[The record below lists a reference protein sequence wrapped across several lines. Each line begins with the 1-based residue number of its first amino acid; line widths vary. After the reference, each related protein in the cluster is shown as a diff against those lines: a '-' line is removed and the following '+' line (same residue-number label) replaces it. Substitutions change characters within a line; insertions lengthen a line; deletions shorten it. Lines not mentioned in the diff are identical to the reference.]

1 VSTPV
6 DAARP
11 TIFFLHALGMSARE
25 FDGVAARLD
34 DVADVVA
41 LDLPGFGE
49 ASAASGVSVDDMAA
63 LVVRKVRRH
72 APGRWL
78 LVGHSMGGKIASVAA
93 SRALAGEHGLFG
105 LSGVVLLAA
114 SPPTPEPMSDDD
126 RAEKRAMADGGALDP
141 ASARSF
147 VDANVGAALDPAAD
161 AIAVGDVQ
169 RASAEA
175 WTAWFDRG
183 SREDW
188 SEAVGVL
195 DVPALIVAG
204 GSDGDLGE
212 SAQREL
218 NGRVYPRAQLC
229 VLEGAGHL
237 LPLERPAEVADAI
250 RTFWRDEAGTGPVVP
265 VDVVRTLA
273 SSRVST
279 QTRALHARRVLAD
292 DPRYV
297 PVVLDEVQ
305 LQTLRALSD
314 RIVPQRAPEPRQAID
329 LAARVDARVGS
340 GRGDGW
346 RNAALPPDP
355 EAYRRGLDELAGFG
369 ELPRAQQDAL
379 VTAIISGG
387 HEPRSADFT
396 AEQMTLWFEDCRV
409 DLVRTWLSHPATMSR
424 IGYDGYANGGD
435 GPRFQGFQLL
445 AADAREAWEP
455 TMEAAPT
462 EAAR

>member
-1 VSTPV
+1 MTTAV

-11 TIFFLHALGMSARE
+11 TIFVLHALGMSARE
-25 FDGVAARLD
+25 FDGVAARLAD
-34 DVADVVA
+34 TGDVVA
-41 LDLPGFGE
+41 LDLPGFGD
-49 ASAASGVSVDDMAA
+49 ASAASGVSVADMAA

-78 LVGHSMGGKIASVAA
+78 LVGHSMGGKIASVVA

-114 SPPTPEPMSDDD
+114 SPPTPEPMSDTD
-126 RAEKRAMADGGALDP
+126 RAEKRAMADGGALDA

-147 VDANVGAALDPAAD
+147 VDANVGAPLDASVD
-161 AIAVGDVQ
+161 AVAVADVQ

-195 DVPALIVAG
+195 DVPAVILAG

-218 NGRVYPRAQLC
+218 NGRVYPRARVQ

-237 LPLERPAEVADAI
+237 LPLERPDEVAEAI
-250 RTFWRDEAGTGPVVP
+250 RAFWRDEAGTGPVVP

-292 DPRYV
+292 DPRYA
-297 PVVLDEVQ
+297 PVVLDEAQ

-314 RIVPQRAPEPRQAID
+314 RIVPQRAPEPRQALD
-329 LAARVDARVGS
+329 LAARVDARIGT
-340 GRGDGW
+340 GDGW

-355 EAYRRGLDELAGFG
+355 EAYRLGLDELASFG
-369 ELPRAQQDAL
+369 DLTRAEQDAL
-379 VTAIISGG
+379 VTAIVAGE
-387 HEPRSADFT
+387 HEPHVARFT

-455 TMEAAPT
+455 TMEAA
-462 EAAR
+462 R

>member
-25 FDGVAARLD
+25 FDGVAARLAD
-34 DVADVVA
+34 TGDVVA
-41 LDLPGFGE
+41 LDLPGFGD
-49 ASAASGVSVDDMAA
+49 ASAASGVSVADMAA

-78 LVGHSMGGKIASVAA
+78 LVGHSMGGKIASVVA

-114 SPPTPEPMSDDD
+114 SPPTPEPMSDAD
-126 RAEKRAMADGGALDP
+126 RAEKRAMADGGALDA

-147 VDANVGAALDPAAD
+147 VDANVGAPLDASVD
-161 AIAVGDVQ
+161 AVAVADVQ
-169 RASAEA
+169 RASVEA

-195 DVPALIVAG
+195 DVPAVILAG

-218 NGRVYPRAQLC
+218 NGRVYPRARVQ

-237 LPLERPAEVADAI
+237 LPLERPDEVAEAI
-250 RTFWRDEAGTGPVVP
+250 RAFWRDEAGTGPVVP

-292 DPRYV
+292 DPRYA
-297 PVVLDEVQ
+297 PVVFDEAQ

-314 RIVPQRAPEPRQAID
+314 RIVPQRAPDPRQALD
-329 LAARVDARVGS
+329 LAARVDARIGT
-340 GRGDGW
+340 GDGW

-355 EAYRRGLDELAGFG
+355 EAYRLGLDELAGFG
-369 ELPRAQQDAL
+369 DLTRAEQDAL
-379 VTAIISGG
+379 VTAIVAGE
-387 HEPRSADFT
+387 HEPHVARLT

-455 TMEAAPT
+455 TMEAA
-462 EAAR
+462 R

>member
-1 VSTPV
+1 MTTAV

-11 TIFFLHALGMSARE
+11 TIFVLHALGMSARE
-25 FDGVAARLD
+25 FDGVAARLAD
-34 DVADVVA
+34 TGDVVA
-41 LDLPGFGE
+41 LDLPGFGD
-49 ASAASGVSVDDMAA
+49 ASAASGVSVADMAA

-78 LVGHSMGGKIASVAA
+78 LVGHSMGGKIASVVA

-114 SPPTPEPMSDDD
+114 SPPTPEPMSDAD
-126 RAEKRAMADGGALDP
+126 RAEKRAMADGGALDA

-147 VDANVGAALDPAAD
+147 VDANVGAPLDASVD
-161 AIAVGDVQ
+161 AVAVADVQ

-195 DVPALIVAG
+195 DVPAVILAG

-218 NGRVYPRAQLC
+218 NGRVYPRARVQ

-237 LPLERPAEVADAI
+237 LPIERPDEVAEAI
-250 RTFWRDEAGTGPVVP
+250 RAFWRDEAGTGPVVP

-297 PVVLDEVQ
+297 PVVLDEAQ

-314 RIVPQRAPEPRQAID
+314 RIVPQRAPDPRQALD
-329 LAARVDARVGS
+329 LAARVDARIGT
-340 GRGDGW
+340 GDGW

-355 EAYRRGLDELAGFG
+355 EAYRLGLDELAGFG
-369 ELPRAQQDAL
+369 DLTRAEQDAL
-379 VTAIISGG
+379 VTAIVAGE
-387 HEPRSADFT
+387 HEPHVARFT

-455 TMEAAPT
+455 SMEAA
-462 EAAR
+462 R

>member
-1 VSTPV
+1 MTTAV

-11 TIFFLHALGMSARE
+11 TIFVLHALGMSARE
-25 FDGVAARLD
+25 FDGVAARLAD
-34 DVADVVA
+34 TGDVVA
-41 LDLPGFGE
+41 LDLPGFGD
-49 ASAASGVSVDDMAA
+49 ASAASGVSVADMAA

-78 LVGHSMGGKIASVAA
+78 LVGHSMGGKIASVVA

-114 SPPTPEPMSDDD
+114 SPPTPEPMSDAD
-126 RAEKRAMADGGALDP
+126 RAEKRAMADGGALDA

-147 VDANVGAALDPAAD
+147 VDANVGAPLDASVD
-161 AIAVGDVQ
+161 AVAVADVQ

-195 DVPALIVAG
+195 DVPAVILAG

-218 NGRVYPRAQLC
+218 NGRVYPRARVQ

-237 LPLERPAEVADAI
+237 LPIERPDEVAEAI
-250 RTFWRDEAGTGPVVP
+250 RAFWRDEAGTGPVVP
-265 VDVVRTLA
+265 VDVVRMLA

-297 PVVLDEVQ
+297 PVVLDEAQ

-314 RIVPQRAPEPRQAID
+314 RIVPQRAPDPRQALD
-329 LAARVDARVGS
+329 LAARVDARIGT
-340 GRGDGW
+340 GDGW

-355 EAYRRGLDELAGFG
+355 EAYRLGLDELAGFG
-369 ELPRAQQDAL
+369 DLTRAEQDAL
-379 VTAIISGG
+379 VTAIVAGE
-387 HEPRSADFT
+387 HEPRVAGFT

-455 TMEAAPT
+455 SMEAA
-462 EAAR
+462 R

>member
-1 VSTPV
+1 MTTAV

-11 TIFFLHALGMSARE
+11 TIFVLHALGMSARE
-25 FDGVAARLD
+25 FDGVAARLAD
-34 DVADVVA
+34 TGDVVA
-41 LDLPGFGE
+41 LDLPGFGD
-49 ASAASGVSVDDMAA
+49 ASAASGVSVADMAA

-78 LVGHSMGGKIASVAA
+78 LVGHSMGGKIASVVA

-114 SPPTPEPMSDDD
+114 SPPTPEPMSDTD
-126 RAEKRAMADGGALDP
+126 RAEKRAMADGGALDA

-147 VDANVGAALDPAAD
+147 VDANVGAPLDASVD
-161 AIAVGDVQ
+161 AVAVADVQ

-195 DVPALIVAG
+195 DVPAVILAG

-218 NGRVYPRAQLC
+218 NGRVYPRARVQ

-237 LPLERPAEVADAI
+237 LPLERPDEVAEAI
-250 RTFWRDEAGTGPVVP
+250 RAFWRDEAGTGPVVP

-292 DPRYV
+292 DPRYA
-297 PVVLDEVQ
+297 PVVLDEAQ

-314 RIVPQRAPEPRQAID
+314 RIVPQRAPDPRQALD
-329 LAARVDARVGS
+329 LAARVDARIGT
-340 GRGDGW
+340 GDGW

-355 EAYRRGLDELAGFG
+355 EAYRLGLDELAGFG
-369 ELPRAQQDAL
+369 DLTRAEQDAL
-379 VTAIISGG
+379 VTAIVAGE
-387 HEPRSADFT
+387 HEPHVARFT

-455 TMEAAPT
+455 TMEAA
-462 EAAR
+462 R

>member
-1 VSTPV
+1 MTTAV

-11 TIFFLHALGMSARE
+11 TIFVLHALGMSARE
-25 FDGVAARLD
+25 FDGVAARLAD
-34 DVADVVA
+34 TGDVVA
-41 LDLPGFGE
+41 LDLPGFGD
-49 ASAASGVSVDDMAA
+49 ASAASGVSVADMAA

-78 LVGHSMGGKIASVAA
+78 LVGHSMGGKIASVVA

-114 SPPTPEPMSDDD
+114 SPPTPEPMSDTD
-126 RAEKRAMADGGALDP
+126 RAEKRAMA
-141 ASARSF
+141 
-147 VDANVGAALDPAAD
+147 NVGAPLDASVD
-161 AIAVGDVQ
+161 AVAVADVQ

-195 DVPALIVAG
+195 DVPAVILAG

-218 NGRVYPRAQLC
+218 NGRVYPRARVQ

-237 LPLERPAEVADAI
+237 LPLERPDEVAEAI
-250 RTFWRDEAGTGPVVP
+250 RAFWRDEAGTGPVVP

-292 DPRYV
+292 DPRYA
-297 PVVLDEVQ
+297 PVVLDEAQ

-314 RIVPQRAPEPRQAID
+314 RIVPQRAPEPRQALD
-329 LAARVDARVGS
+329 LAARVDARIGT
-340 GRGDGW
+340 GDGW

-355 EAYRRGLDELAGFG
+355 EAYRLGLDELAGFG
-369 ELPRAQQDAL
+369 DLTRAEQDAL
-379 VTAIISGG
+379 VTAIVAGE
-387 HEPRSADFT
+387 HEPHVARFT

-455 TMEAAPT
+455 TMEAA
-462 EAAR
+462 R

>member
-1 VSTPV
+1 MTTAV

-11 TIFFLHALGMSARE
+11 TIFVLHALGMSARE
-25 FDGVAARLD
+25 FDGVAARLAD
-34 DVADVVA
+34 TGDVVA
-41 LDLPGFGE
+41 LDLPGFGD
-49 ASAASGVSVDDMAA
+49 ASAASGVSVADMAA

-78 LVGHSMGGKIASVAA
+78 LVGHSMGGKIASVVA

-114 SPPTPEPMSDDD
+114 SPPTPEPMSDTD
-126 RAEKRAMADGGALDP
+126 RAEKRAMADGGALDA

-147 VDANVGAALDPAAD
+147 VDANVGAPLDASVD
-161 AIAVGDVQ
+161 AVAVADVQ

-195 DVPALIVAG
+195 DVPAVILAG

-218 NGRVYPRAQLC
+218 NGRVYPRARVQ

-237 LPLERPAEVADAI
+237 LPLERPDEVAEAI
-250 RTFWRDEAGTGPVVP
+250 RAFWRDEAGTGPVVP

-292 DPRYV
+292 DPRYA
-297 PVVLDEVQ
+297 PVVLDEAQ

-314 RIVPQRAPEPRQAID
+314 RIVPQRAPEPRQALD
-329 LAARVDARVGS
+329 LAARVDARIGT
-340 GRGDGW
+340 GDGW

-355 EAYRRGLDELAGFG
+355 EAYRLGLDELAGFG
-369 ELPRAQQDAL
+369 DLTRAEQDAL
-379 VTAIISGG
+379 VTAIVAGE
-387 HEPRSADFT
+387 HEPHVARFT

-455 TMEAAPT
+455 TMEAA
-462 EAAR
+462 R

>member
-1 VSTPV
+1 MTTAV

-11 TIFFLHALGMSARE
+11 TIFVLHALGMSARE
-25 FDGVAARLD
+25 FDGVAARLAD
-34 DVADVVA
+34 TGDVVA
-41 LDLPGFGE
+41 LDLPGFGD
-49 ASAASGVSVDDMAA
+49 ASAASGVSVADMAA

-78 LVGHSMGGKIASVAA
+78 LVGHSMGGKIASVVA

-114 SPPTPEPMSDDD
+114 SPPTPEPMSDAD
-126 RAEKRAMADGGALDP
+126 RAEKRAMADGGALDA

-147 VDANVGAALDPAAD
+147 VDANVGAPLDASVD
-161 AIAVGDVQ
+161 AVAVADVQ

-195 DVPALIVAG
+195 DVPAVILAG

-218 NGRVYPRAQLC
+218 NGRVYPRARVQ

-237 LPLERPAEVADAI
+237 LPIERPDEVAEAI
-250 RTFWRDEAGTGPVVP
+250 RAFWRDEAGTGPVVP

-292 DPRYV
+292 DPRYA
-297 PVVLDEVQ
+297 PVVLDEAQ

-314 RIVPQRAPEPRQAID
+314 RIVPQRAPDPRQALD
-329 LAARVDARVGS
+329 LAARVDARIGT
-340 GRGDGW
+340 GDGW

-355 EAYRRGLDELAGFG
+355 EAYRLGLDELAGFG
-369 ELPRAQQDAL
+369 DLTRAEQDAL
-379 VTAIISGG
+379 VTAIVAGE
-387 HEPRSADFT
+387 HEPHVARFT

-455 TMEAAPT
+455 TMEAA
-462 EAAR
+462 R

>member
-72 APGRWL
+72 APARWL
-78 LVGHSMGGKIASVAA
+78 LVGHSMGGKIASVVA

-114 SPPTPEPMSDDD
+114 SPPSPEPMSDDD
-126 RAEKRAMADGGALDP
+126 RAEKRAMADGGALDV

-147 VDANVGAALDPAAD
+147 VDANVGAPLDPATD
-161 AIAVGDVQ
+161 AIAVGDVE

-195 DVPALIVAG
+195 DVPALILAG

-218 NGRVYPRAQLC
+218 NGRVYPRAQLR
-229 VLEGAGHL
+229 VLEGAGPSSAPPRSPTRSAPSGATRRAPGPSCPSTSSAPSPPHGSA
-237 LPLERPAEVADAI
+237 RRRGRCTRGACS
-250 RTFWRDEAGTGPVVP
+250 RT
-265 VDVVRTLA
+265 
-273 SSRVST
+273 
-279 QTRALHARRVLAD
+279 TRATSRSCSTRRSCRRCAR
-292 DPRYV
+292 
-297 PVVLDEVQ
+297 
-305 LQTLRALSD
+305 
-314 RIVPQRAPEPRQAID
+314 
-329 LAARVDARVGS
+329 
-340 GRGDGW
+340 
-346 RNAALPPDP
+346 
-355 EAYRRGLDELAGFG
+355 
-369 ELPRAQQDAL
+369 
-379 VTAIISGG
+379 
-387 HEPRSADFT
+387 
-396 AEQMTLWFEDCRV
+396 
-409 DLVRTWLSHPATMSR
+409 
-424 IGYDGYANGGD
+424 
-435 GPRFQGFQLL
+435 
-445 AADAREAWEP
+445 
-455 TMEAAPT
+455 
-462 EAAR
+462 

>member
-1 VSTPV
+1 MTTAV

-25 FDGVAARLD
+25 FDGVAARLAD
-34 DVADVVA
+34 TGDVVA
-41 LDLPGFGE
+41 LDLPGFGD
-49 ASAASGVSVDDMAA
+49 ASAASGVSVADMAA

-78 LVGHSMGGKIASVAA
+78 LVGHSMGGKIASVVA

-126 RAEKRAMADGGALDP
+126 RAEKRAMADGGALDA

-147 VDANVGAALDPAAD
+147 VDAAVGAPLDASAD
-161 AIAVGDVQ
+161 AVAVADVQ

-195 DVPALIVAG
+195 DVPAVVLAG

-218 NGRVYPRAQLC
+218 NGRVYPRARVQ

-237 LPLERPAEVADAI
+237 LPLERPDEVADVI
-250 RTFWRDEAGTGPVVP
+250 RAFWRDEAGTGPVVP

-297 PVVLDEVQ
+297 PVVLDAAQ

-314 RIVPQRAPEPRQAID
+314 RIVPQRAPEPRQAVD
-329 LAARVDARVGS
+329 LAARVDARIGT
-340 GRGDGW
+340 GDGW

-355 EAYRRGLDELAGFG
+355 EAYRLGLDELAGFG
-369 ELPRAQQDAL
+369 DLPRAAQDAL
-379 VTAIISGG
+379 VTAIVAGE
-387 HEPRSADFT
+387 HEPRVAGFT

-455 TMEAAPT
+455 TMEAA
-462 EAAR
+462 R